1 MVPFS
6 RSSKRSLNL
15 RRSYDRNAAP
25 NTWAGGQVTSQQ
37 IVAILVNGGIY
48 VILIAFVLYRQMT
61 RQPLRPRRLVLLPAV
76 LGLFAL
82 QQLSRQRL
90 PTDFSTAAFLVV
102 NVVVSLGLGLW
113 RGTTFRVW
121 TDAGLVVTKGTV
133 ATLVS
138 WGVLIAIRIPFA
150 FTSHVLTFQ
159 GLVIGELL
167 LALAITFAAQN
178 AVLWARASRFA
189 AFPVEG
195 GYGR

>member
-1 MVPFS
+1 M
-6 RSSKRSLNL
+6 
-15 RRSYDRNAAP
+15 
-25 NTWAGGQVTSQQ
+25 TSQQ

-121 TDAGLVVTKGTV
+121 PDAGLVFTKGTI
-133 ATLVS
+133 ATLIS

-150 FTSHVLTFQ
+150 FASHVLTFPQ

-189 AFPVEG
+189 ALPVEG

>member
-1 MVPFS
+1 M
-6 RSSKRSLNL
+6 
-15 RRSYDRNAAP
+15 
-25 NTWAGGQVTSQQ
+25 TSQQ
-37 IVAILVNGGIY
+37 VVAILVNGGIY
-48 VILIAFVLYRQMT
+48 VVLIAFVLYRQMS
-61 RQPLRPRRLVLLPAV
+61 RQPLRPRRLVLLPAI

-90 PTDFSTAAFLVV
+90 PTDISTVAFLVV
-102 NVVVSLGLGLW
+102 NVGVSLVLGLW

-121 TDAGLVVTKGTV
+121 SDAGIVFTKGTV

-138 WGVLIAIRIPFA
+138 WAVLIAIRIPFA
-150 FTSHVLTFQ
+150 FASHALTFPQ

-178 AVLWARASRFA
+178 AVLWARAGRFT
-189 AFPVEG
+189 AFPAQG